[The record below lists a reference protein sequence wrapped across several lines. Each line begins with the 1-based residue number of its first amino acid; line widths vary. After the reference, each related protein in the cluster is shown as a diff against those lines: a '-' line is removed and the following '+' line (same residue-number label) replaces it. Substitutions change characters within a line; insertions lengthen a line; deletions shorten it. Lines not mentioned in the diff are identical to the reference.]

1 MTHEIM
7 NALAARRR
15 SLPDG
20 DNSRY
25 QTLKL
30 VVQRSISG
38 KATVSLVYTD
48 VGGHRL
54 QDTRLGV
61 ATIDTHDRNG
71 DPLTSSRLMRA
82 ALDALHLE

>member
-7 NALAARRR
+7 NALAERRR
-15 SLPDG
+15 RLPDG

-38 KATVSLVYTD
+38 TAIVSLVYTD
-48 VGGHRL
+48 AGGHRL
-54 QDTRLGV
+54 KDTRLGV